1 MQRDVVVVDHPLIQ
15 HKLSQMRAKNT
26 PSGQFRRLLKEAGM
40 LLGYE
45 VTRDLPIVEREI
57 ETPLERMKAPSL
69 SQENDEMVL
78 VSVLRS
84 GNGILDG
91 MLEILPSA
99 RVGYIGL
106 YRDPETLE
114 AVQYYAN
121 LPQDITRH
129 GAIVLDPML
138 ATGHSA
144 HEAITVVRGHSPS
157 WIRFVALVAAPEGIE
172 YVRSR
177 NPDVTIYTA
186 AIDRELNDHGYI
198 MPGLGDAGDRLFG
211 TKPPRKTRRRTRS
224 DRPKDQTRAPSAP
237 PAPPVE
243 GS

>member
-1 MQRDVVVVDHPLIQ
+1 MSKNLVVVDHPLVL
-15 HKLSQMRAKNT
+15 HKLTQMRARET
-26 PSGQFRRLLKEAGM
+26 PSGQFRRLLKETSM

-45 VTRDLPIVEREI
+45 ATRDLPMVEREI
-57 ETPLERMKAPSL
+57 DTPIERMRAPAL
-69 SQENDEMVL
+69 ENEEVVL
-78 VSVLRS
+78 VSVLRA

-91 MLEILPSA
+91 MLEILPAA

-114 AVQYYAN
+114 AVQYYVN
-121 LPQDITRH
+121 LPQDMAGH

-144 HEAITVVRGHSPS
+144 HEAIQVVKRYHPS
-157 WIRFVALVAAPEGIE
+157 WVRFVALVSAPEGIE
-172 YVRSR
+172 HVRAR
-177 NPDVTIYTA
+177 HPDVTIYTA

-211 TKPPRKTRRRTRS
+211 TKPPKKS
-224 DRPKDQTRAPSAP
+224 SSGSA
-237 PAPPVE
+237 V
-243 GS
+243 